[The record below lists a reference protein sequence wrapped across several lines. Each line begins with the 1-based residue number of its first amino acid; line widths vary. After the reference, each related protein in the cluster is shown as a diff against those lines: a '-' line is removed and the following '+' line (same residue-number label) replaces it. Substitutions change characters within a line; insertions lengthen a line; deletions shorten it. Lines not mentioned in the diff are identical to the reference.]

1 MSLQSLQALES
12 VIDHDALLMRC
23 LNKIDFAERMLALFQ
38 ERCIEEMSDLVG
50 AVERR
55 DLEAVRKI
63 AHRMSG
69 ACANAAAFGLQS
81 RVTELRK
88 AADGGSIDEVV
99 ERMDALELEWDR
111 FTAAV
116 TASDSLD
123 TTEASK

>member
-69 ACANAAAFGLQS
+69 ACANAAAFGLQA

-88 AADGGSIDEVV
+88 AADAGSIDEVV
-99 ERMDALELEWDR
+99 MRMEALEREWDR
-111 FTAAV
+111 FTTAV